1 MGKRR
6 PGAGSQRFRHYLE
19 YWLLLAIGALLRLLP
34 YRVNLK
40 IANFLG
46 KISFSLLRI
55 RRKVTLDNLK
65 MVFGNQKTENE
76 IEKIALRS
84 YCIMARGFIEHLT
97 FPALSQEKILSNLEF
112 KNLHYLDE
120 IMQHGKGAILVSS
133 HFGSWQIGGTSVRLA
148 GYPMNF
154 LVQRQNNHLVEDLV
168 YGYVEDKGVKVLYK
182 SVSAGKILELLNSNQ
197 IVAVLPD
204 QDAGK
209 NGVIVNFM
217 GQPASTHK
225 GPAFFSLKTGAPIII
240 ALSLNKQNGKHTV
253 VMEKPIYP
261 HPTGDRD
268 EDIKNLTQVY
278 TGKIEEY
285 IRKYPEH
292 WFWQHRRW
300 KSTLNIY

>member
-6 PGAGSQRFRHYLE
+6 SGAGSQRFRHLVE
-19 YWLLLAIGALLRLLP
+19 YWLLLLFGFFLRSFS

-40 IANFLG
+40 IANLLG
-46 KISFSLLRI
+46 KVGFGLLRI
-55 RRKVTLDNLK
+55 RRKVTLDNLR
-65 MVFGNQKTENE
+65 MVFANQKTENE
-76 IEKIALRS
+76 IKKIALQS
-84 YCIMARGFIEHLT
+84 YCNMARGFIEHLI
-97 FPALSQEKILSNLEF
+97 FPALSKEKILANLEF
-112 KNLHYLDE
+112 ENLHYLDE
-120 IMQHGKGAILVSS
+120 IIKHGKGGILVSS

-168 YGYVEDKGVKVLYK
+168 YSYVEDKGVKVLYK
-182 SVSAGKILELLNSNQ
+182 SVSAGKIFELLRSNQ

-209 NGVIVNFM
+209 SGVIVNFM

-240 ALSLNKQNGKHTV
+240 ALSLNEQNGQHRV

-261 HPTGDRD
+261 HPTGKRD
-268 EDIKNLTQVY
+268 EDIKHLTQIY
-278 TGKIEEY
+278 TSKIEEY
-285 IRKYPEH
+285 IRKYPDH

>member
-6 PGAGSQRFRHYLE
+6 SGNSPQRFRHLLE
-19 YWLLLAIGALLRLLP
+19 YWLLLTIGAILRLLP
-34 YRVNLK
+34 YRINLK

-46 KISFSLLRI
+46 KVGFGLLRI
-55 RRKVTLDNLK
+55 RRKVTLANLR

-76 IEKIALRS
+76 IEKIALGS
-84 YCIMARGFIEHLT
+84 YCHMARGFIEHLI
-97 FPALSQEKILSNLEF
+97 FPALSKEKILSNLEF
-112 KNLHYLDE
+112 ENLHYLDE

-154 LVQRQNNHLVEDLV
+154 LVQRQNNHLAENLV
-168 YGYVEDKGVKVLYK
+168 YSYVEDKGVTVLYK
-182 SVSAGKILELLNSNQ
+182 SVSAGKILALLNSNQ

-225 GPAFFSLKTGAPIII
+225 GPAFFSLKTGAPIVI
-240 ALSLNKQNGKHTV
+240 ALSLNQQNGKHKV
-253 VMEKPIYP
+253 VIEKPIYL
-261 HPTGDRD
+261 HETGNRD

-278 TGKIEEY
+278 TSKIEEY
-285 IRKYPEH
+285 IRKYPDH

>member
-6 PGAGSQRFRHYLE
+6 PGAGSQRFRHLLE
-19 YWLLLAIGALLRLLP
+19 YWLLLSIGAFLRLLP

-46 KISFSLLRI
+46 KAGFGLLRI
-55 RRKVTLDNLK
+55 RRKVTLDNLR

-76 IEKIALRS
+76 IEKIALQS
-84 YCIMARGFIEHLT
+84 YCHMTRGFIEHLI
-97 FPALSQEKILSNLEF
+97 FPVLSKEKILSNLEF
-112 KNLHYLDE
+112 ENLHYLDE

-133 HFGSWQIGGTSVRLA
+133 HFGSWQIGGTSVGLA

-154 LVQRQNNHLVEDLV
+154 LVQRQNNHLVENLV
-168 YGYVEDKGVKVLYK
+168 YGYVEDKGVTVLYK
-182 SVSAGKILELLNSNQ
+182 SVSAGKIVELLNSNQ
-197 IVAVLPD
+197 IVAMLPD

-240 ALSLNKQNGKHTV
+240 ALALNEQKGKHKV

-285 IRKYPEH
+285 IRKYPDH